1 MSYQT
6 DAILDR
12 RLPKLEPTATVKDL
26 QLFIDDEDN
35 PTMSVIDGEWYFNR
49 PFRPWTSSVGLHGDD
64 GWLYYQSKTDGTILS
79 RTKKWVFPRPTN
91 YMDKRVGALE
101 QKLKK
106 LVELIR
112 R

>member
-1 MSYQT
+1 
-6 DAILDR
+6 
-12 RLPKLEPTATVKDL
+12 
-26 QLFIDDEDN
+26 
-35 PTMSVIDGEWYFNR
+35 
-49 PFRPWTSSVGLHGDD
+49 
-64 GWLYYQSKTDGTILS
+64 LS